1 MIYSVSK
8 FLIICIL
15 KFFFK
20 IEVKGKEVFP
30 RQRPFIL
37 ASNHISYLDPPVVG
51 SFCPRK
57 LAYLAKEE
65 LFKNRLMR
73 FWMNNVGGVSLKRGE
88 TDIEAV
94 RMSIKTLKVKPLLIF
109 PQGTISQN
117 FDKVNSGVGFLQ
129 KKTGVPVIAARVYG
143 TDTGLKFFHF
153 QKVKVIFA
161 KVDNIEESDSYEEI
175 SLKVVD
181 KIKSL

>member
-1 MIYSVSK
+1 MIYSLSK
-8 FLIICIL
+8 FLISCIL
-15 KFFFK
+15 KIFFK

-73 FWMNNVGGVSLKRGE
+73 FWMNNVGGVPLKRGKV
-88 TDIEAV
+88 DIEAM
-94 RMSIKTLKVKPLLIF
+94 RTSIKALQTRPLLIF
-109 PQGTISQN
+109 PQGTRSHN
-117 FDKVNSGVGFLQ
+117 FDKVNSGVGFLR

-143 TDTGLKFFHF
+143 TEAGLKFFHLG
-153 QKVKVIFA
+153 KVKVIFA
-161 KVDNIEESDSYEEI
+161 EVDNIEEGDSYEEI
-175 SLKVVD
+175 TLKVVD